1 MTKKLETPRVTEEPL
16 DEDESLDNDELN
28 DAYETPFIEVSLEEM
43 EEENEL
49 RRREAE
55 LEIDGPIDTQHGDGS
70 AYYAYEAI
78 KQGLVYTPPDDPP
91 VIPGNGFQDAEMAA
105 GFGQSMEEEDDPRG
119 EEMPA
124 QFANSDYDLE
134 EKINAALR
142 KNSET
147 STFTDI
153 QVDVEDGVVYLS
165 GQVETLDDVDILV
178 TVIRDLDGVVDVE
191 ENLEVEL
198 I

>member
-1 MTKKLETPRVTEEPL
+1 MPKKVETPRVTEEPVPA
-16 DEDESLDNDELN
+16 DDELN
-28 DAYETPFIEVSLEEM
+28 DAYETPLVEVSLEEM
-43 EEENEL
+43 EEELEQQ
-49 RRREAE
+49 RRERE

-91 VIPGNGFQDAEMAA
+91 VIPSDDFQDAEMAA
-105 GFGQSMEEEDDPRG
+105 GFGQSIEEEDDPRG
-119 EEMPA
+119 QEMPA

-134 EKINAALR
+134 EKIYAALR

-165 GQVETLDDVDILV
+165 GQVETLDDVDVLV

>member
-1 MTKKLETPRVTEEPL
+1 MIMTKKPETPRVTEEPL
-16 DEDESLDNDELN
+16 DDDELNEDLN

-49 RRREAE
+49 RRREHE